1 MLLVP
6 MLFVTSLLLG
16 VTSSM
21 EVGEAL
27 GGLVPSEALVP
38 ESSQFLF
45 VFCFNFDFAKL
56 NLFCFVLSLLF
67 IIVSCD

>member
-27 GGLVPSEALVP
+27 GGLVPSESLTS

-45 VFCFNFDFAKL
+45 VFCFNFDFTKL
-56 NLFCFVLSLLF
+56 NLFCFKFVVYYCKL
-67 IIVSCD
+67 